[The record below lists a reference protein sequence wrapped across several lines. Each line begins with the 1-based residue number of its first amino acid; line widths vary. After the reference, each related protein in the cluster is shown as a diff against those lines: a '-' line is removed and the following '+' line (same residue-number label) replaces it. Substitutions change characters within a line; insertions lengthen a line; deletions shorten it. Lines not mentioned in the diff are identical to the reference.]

1 MTSIRDRSL
10 QPFEKRLAIAD
21 LKTNKTNIAL
31 SSSLLSNTS
40 FTRFARLA
48 VRQLREHT
56 KDHTMEPS
64 LNQNLK

>member
-21 LKTNKTNIAL
+21 LKTNIAL

-48 VRQLREHT
+48 VRQLRKRA

-64 LNQNLK
+64 LNQSLK